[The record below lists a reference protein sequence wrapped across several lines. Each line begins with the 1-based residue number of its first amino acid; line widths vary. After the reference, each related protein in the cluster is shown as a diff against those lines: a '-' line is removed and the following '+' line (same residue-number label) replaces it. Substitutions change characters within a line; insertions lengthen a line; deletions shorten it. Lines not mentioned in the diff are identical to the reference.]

1 MSDFGLP
8 RVATS
13 LNDLGVVLS
22 ETKRLP
28 EAEKMFQ
35 EALRIRRSIAKKS
48 PSLYLSELASTLN
61 NLGILFTRTGRFVE
75 AEQFY
80 REALEIWE
88 QLTTKVPTLY
98 QSNLIMSLTN
108 LGILLTKTKV
118 SSVAVQRIMDR
129 LREFGVTQLEEVEQ
143 WSEEEELGVVGA
155 VLRVV
160 IAGNR

>member
-1 MSDFGLP
+1 ML
-8 RVATS
+8 AETS
-13 LNDLGVVLS
+13 
-22 ETKRLP
+22 RLP
-28 EAEKMFQ
+28 DAEEMFQ
-35 EALRIRRSIAKKS
+35 EALRIRRPLAKRA

-61 NLGILFTRTGRFVE
+61 NLGILFTRTGRFAE

-98 QSNLIMSLTN
+98 QSNLIMALTN
-108 LGILLTKTKV
+108 LGILLTNTGA
-118 SSVAVQRIMDR
+118 SSVAVQSVLDR
-129 LREFGVTQLEEVEQ
+129 LRKIGVTQLDEVAQ